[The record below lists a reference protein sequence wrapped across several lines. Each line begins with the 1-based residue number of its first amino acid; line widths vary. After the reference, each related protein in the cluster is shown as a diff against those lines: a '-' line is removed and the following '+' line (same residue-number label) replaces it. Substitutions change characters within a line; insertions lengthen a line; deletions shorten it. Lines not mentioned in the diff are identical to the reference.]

1 MINKANNLLRF
12 TKLAFHENSF
22 LSSIVV
28 ACKILTNCLPALKIL
43 VLGNL
48 IDKICQSEGFNRSAI
63 MLNLFLVVF
72 IYFFEH
78 LIGVFEKTVFCIFS
92 IRINNEAED
101 TFYKKL
107 SAIKYSVLED
117 DESNDLI
124 FRVKEGIDSRFS
136 SGFSKTLDM
145 FGLIIRFASI
155 LSVVVATSPATSAVL
170 LVVFLCLL
178 PLYRKIG
185 SDNYEAFAEAN
196 KEYRRARS
204 FRMILN
210 EKEFANEREMF
221 SYGSFFN
228 VKWKKHYNG
237 AIDKELIAARK
248 NHLMILAVT
257 ALTAI
262 LTTLLSGIL
271 VPSVVTGKILLGD
284 FVVIVTQLFNL
295 VHFMSWNYS
304 YMVDDITENSLYY
317 EDFEKFLALDEITM
331 VQKEN
336 AAIAGC
342 ESYEIKIENLSFKY
356 PGCEDYVLKDFSY
369 TFHSGNHYA
378 IVGKN
383 GAGKSTLVKLI
394 LGLYDEFEGSITIN
408 GADIRTLSSKTLKS
422 IFSVVFQDYSKYALP
437 ILDNILLDKKKD
449 DAAIKQVEDVLG
461 QLGVL
466 DEINHF
472 DKGINATLGKTDTD
486 GIDLSGG
493 QWQKIAIA
501 RGAVSDAGIVI
512 LDEPSS
518 ALDPISEKKLYSLYN
533 NVFSDRTTIVITHRL
548 GNTQS
553 QDEIIVIDEGRVAES
568 GDYQALMD
576 KKALFYDMYTKQR
589 GWYEEAYA

>member
-1 MINKANNLLRF
+1 MLWAFASSPVMSVILVLLRLLSNF
-12 TKLAFHENSF
+12 T
-22 LSSIVV
+22 
-28 ACKILTNCLPALKIL
+28 PALKIL
-43 VLGNL
+43 TIGNL
-48 IDKICQSEGFNRSAI
+48 IESIAKTEALKNSDILLK
-63 MLNLFLVVF
+63 LVLVIS
-72 IYFFEH
+72 IYLAEYLLH
-78 LIGVFEKTVFCIFS
+78 VFESIVLNRFS
-92 IRINNEAED
+92 IITNNKAED
-101 TFYKKL
+101 TFYKKI
-107 SAIKYSVLED
+107 SRIKYSVLED

-155 LSVVVATSPATSAVL
+155 LSVVVATSPATGVVL
-170 LVVFLCLL
+170 SVVFLCLL

-228 VKWKKHYNG
+228 AKWKKHYNS

-284 FVVIVTQLFNL
+284 FIVIVTQLFNL

-304 YMVDDITENSLYY
+304 YIVDDITENSLYY
-317 EDFEKFLALDEITM
+317 EDFEKFLALDEM
-331 VQKEN
+331 AMEQKNN
-336 AAIAGC
+336 ATIAGC
-342 ESYEIKIENLSFKY
+342 KSYEIKIENLSFKY

-408 GADIRTLSSKTLKS
+408 GVDVRTLSSKTLKT
-422 IFSVVFQDYSKYALP
+422 IFAVVFQDYSKYALP

-449 DAAIKQVEDVLG
+449 DAAIKQIEDALG

-533 NVFSDRTTIVITHRL
+533 NAFSDRTTIVITHRL

>member
-1 MINKANNLLRF
+1 MLWAFASSPGMSVILVLFRLLSNF
-12 TKLAFHENSF
+12 T
-22 LSSIVV
+22 
-28 ACKILTNCLPALKIL
+28 PALKIL
-43 VLGNL
+43 TIGNL
-48 IDKICQSEGFNRSAI
+48 IEGIARTEALMNADI
-63 MLNLFLVVF
+63 LLKLVLVIS
-72 IYFFEH
+72 IYLAEYLLH
-78 LIGVFEKTVFCIFS
+78 VFESIILNRFS
-92 IRINNEAED
+92 IVTNNKAED
-101 TFYKKL
+101 TFYKKI
-107 SAIKYSVLED
+107 SSIKYSVLED

-228 VKWKKHYNG
+228 AKWKKHYNS

-248 NHLMILAVT
+248 NHLIILVVT

-284 FVVIVTQLFNL
+284 FIVIVTQLFNL

-317 EDFEKFLALDEITM
+317 EDFEKLLALDEM
-331 VQKEN
+331 AMKQKDN

-356 PGCEDYVLKDFSY
+356 PGGEDYVLKDFSY

-408 GADIRTLSSKTLKS
+408 GADVRTLSSKTLKS

-449 DAAIKQVEDVLG
+449 DAAIKQVEDALG

-501 RGAVSDAGIVI
+501 RGAVSNAGIVI

-568 GDYQALMD
+568 GDYQTLMD

>member
-1 MINKANNLLRF
+1 MS
-12 TKLAFHENSF
+12 T
-22 LSSIVV
+22 
-28 ACKILTNCLPALKIL
+28 IL
-43 VLGNL
+43 VLLQLLSNFTPAPKILAIGNL
-48 IDKICQSEGFNRSAI
+48 IEGIAKTEALKNSVI
-63 MLNLFLVVF
+63 LLKLVLVIS
-72 IYFFEH
+72 IYLAEYLLH
-78 LIGVFEKTVFCIFS
+78 VFESIVLNRFS
-92 IRINNEAED
+92 IVTNNKAED
-101 TFYKKL
+101 TFYKKI
-107 SAIKYSVLED
+107 SRIKYSVLEN

-155 LSVVVATSPATSAVL
+155 LSVVVATSPATGAVL

-228 VKWKKHYNG
+228 AKWKKHYNS

-284 FVVIVTQLFNL
+284 FIVIVTQLFNL

-317 EDFEKFLALDEITM
+317 EDYKKFLALDEITM
-331 VQKEN
+331 VQKDN

-408 GADIRTLSSKTLKS
+408 GVDVRTLSSKTLKS
-422 IFSVVFQDYSKYALP
+422 IFAVVFQDYSKYALP

-449 DAAIKQVEDVLG
+449 DAAIKQVEDALG
-461 QLGVL
+461 QLGVM

-472 DKGINATLGKTDTD
+472 DKGINTTLGKTDTD

-553 QDEIIVIDEGRVAES
+553 QDEIIVIDDGRVAES

>member
-1 MINKANNLLRF
+1 MLWAFASSPVMSVILVLLRLLSNF
-12 TKLAFHENSF
+12 T
-22 LSSIVV
+22 
-28 ACKILTNCLPALKIL
+28 PALKIL
-43 VLGNL
+43 TIGNL
-48 IDKICQSEGFNRSAI
+48 IEGIAKTEALKNSDI
-63 MLNLFLVVF
+63 LLKLVLVIS
-72 IYFFEH
+72 IYLAEYLLH
-78 LIGVFEKTVFCIFS
+78 VFESIVLNRFS
-92 IRINNEAED
+92 IITNNKAED
-101 TFYKKL
+101 TFYKKI
-107 SAIKYSVLED
+107 SRIKYSVLED

-155 LSVVVATSPATSAVL
+155 LSVVVATSPATGVVL
-170 LVVFLCLL
+170 SVVFLCLL

-228 VKWKKHYNG
+228 AKWKKHYNS

-248 NHLMILAVT
+248 NHLMILTVT

-284 FVVIVTQLFNL
+284 FIVIVTQLFNL

-317 EDFEKFLALDEITM
+317 EDFKKFLALDEITM
-331 VQKEN
+331 VQKDN

-383 GAGKSTLVKLI
+383 GAGKSTLIKLI

-408 GADIRTLSSKTLKS
+408 GVDVRTLSSKTLKS
-422 IFSVVFQDYSKYALP
+422 IFAVVFQDYSKYALP

-461 QLGVL
+461 QLGIL

-576 KKALFYDMYTKQR
+576 KKDLFYDMYTKQR

>member
-1 MINKANNLLRF
+1 MLW
-12 TKLAFHENSF
+12 AFA
-22 LSSIVV
+22 SSPGMS
-28 ACKILTNCLPALKIL
+28 TIL
-43 VLGNL
+43 VLLQLLSNFTPAPKILAIGNL
-48 IDKICQSEGFNRSAI
+48 IEGIAKTEALKNSVI
-63 MLNLFLVVF
+63 LLKLVLVIS
-72 IYFFEH
+72 IYLAEYLLH
-78 LIGVFEKTVFCIFS
+78 VFESIVLNRFS
-92 IRINNEAED
+92 IVTNNKAED
-101 TFYKKL
+101 TFYKKI
-107 SAIKYSVLED
+107 SRIKYSVLEN

-155 LSVVVATSPATSAVL
+155 LSVVVATSPATGAVL

-228 VKWKKHYNG
+228 AKWKKHYNS

-284 FVVIVTQLFNL
+284 FIVIVTQLFNL

-317 EDFEKFLALDEITM
+317 EDYKKFLALDEITM
-331 VQKEN
+331 VQKDN

-408 GADIRTLSSKTLKS
+408 GVDVRTLSSKTLKS
-422 IFSVVFQDYSKYALP
+422 IFAVVFQDYSKYALP

-449 DAAIKQVEDVLG
+449 DAAIKQVEDALG
-461 QLGVL
+461 QLGVM

-472 DKGINATLGKTDTD
+472 DKGINTTLGKTDTD

-553 QDEIIVIDEGRVAES
+553 QDEIIVIDDGRVAES

>member
-1 MINKANNLLRF
+1 MVKKIIKKFKYIRWAFASSPGMSVILVLLRLLSNF
-12 TKLAFHENSF
+12 T
-22 LSSIVV
+22 
-28 ACKILTNCLPALKIL
+28 PALKIL
-43 VLGNL
+43 TIGNL
-48 IDKICQSEGFNRSAI
+48 IEGIARTEALKNADILLKLVLVIAI
-63 MLNLFLVVF
+63 YLAEYLL
-72 IYFFEH
+72 H
-78 LIGVFEKTVFCIFS
+78 VFESIVLNRFS
-92 IRINNEAED
+92 IVTNNKAED
-101 TFYKKL
+101 TFYRKI
-107 SAIKYSVLED
+107 SHIKYSVLED

-145 FGLIIRFASI
+145 LGLIIRFASI
-155 LSVVVATSPATSAVL
+155 LSVVVATSPATGVVL
-170 LVVFLCLL
+170 SVVFLCLL

-228 VKWKKHYNG
+228 AKWKKHYNS

-284 FVVIVTQLFNL
+284 FIVIVTQLFNL

-304 YMVDDITENSLYY
+304 YMVDDITENSLYH
-317 EDFEKFLALDEITM
+317 EDFEKFLALDEM
-331 VQKEN
+331 AMEQKDN
-336 AAIAGC
+336 ATIAGC
-342 ESYEIKIENLSFKY
+342 KSYEIKIENLTFKY

-408 GADIRTLSSKTLKS
+408 GADVRTLSSKTLKS

-449 DAAIKQVEDVLG
+449 YTAIKQVEDALG

-568 GDYQALMD
+568 GDYQTLMD